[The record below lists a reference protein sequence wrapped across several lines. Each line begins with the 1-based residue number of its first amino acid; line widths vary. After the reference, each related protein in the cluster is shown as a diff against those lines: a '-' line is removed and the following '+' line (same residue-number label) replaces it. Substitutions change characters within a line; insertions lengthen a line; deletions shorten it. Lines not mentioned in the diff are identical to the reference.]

1 MVWPE
6 TRKNVVGK
14 KMKTRHWFLLL
25 LILTLTVFGSV
36 EAQTQAGFISLD
48 CGLVPTTT
56 TYTEKSTNITYKSDA
71 DYVDSGL
78 VGKINNAYMTQLQQ
92 QTWSLR
98 SFRDGQR
105 NCYNLFDLTANIKY
119 LIRATFM
126 YGNYD
131 VLNQLPSCDLRVGAN
146 KWFSIKITGVTNSSS
161 YEIFH
166 VVTQDDLQ
174 VCLVKT
180 GPTTPFIS
188 SLELRPLN
196 NNSYNTQSGSL
207 IGWTALTDNETTL
220 ISTDLPIDISSV
232 YDMPQAVMKTVVI
245 PANGSNTCYMRPPK
259 ISVSTIF
266 NPSAVSS
273 SNGKFSFTFTMTGNS
288 TLPPLIN
295 AAEIYTVLDVTQL
308 GTDNDEVSAMMNIK
322 KTYGLSRKLSWQ
334 GD

>member
-1 MVWPE
+1 
-6 TRKNVVGK
+6 
-14 KMKTRHWFLLL
+14 MKTRHWFLLL

-105 NCYNLFDLTANIKY
+105 NCYNLFNLTANIKY

-131 VLNQLPSCDLRVGAN
+131 VLNQLPSIDLRVGAN

-188 SLELRPLN
+188 SLELRRLN

-207 IGWTALTDNETTL
+207 MLFARIYFPSDPSSFVRLDCITDNETTS

-308 GTDNDEVSAMMNIK
+308 GTDNDEGKHVLINYAI
-322 KTYGLSRKLSWQ
+322 L
-334 GD
+334 